1 MKKLDFENLLA
12 LNGPILITGH
22 TGFKGQW
29 LTFLLEELGLKV
41 VGISKEP
48 LKNSL
53 YELANQKGKIP
64 EIYTDVCDSKSVQE
78 FIRKHRPQV
87 VFHLAAQAL
96 VLESYKNPVETFQ
109 TNVMGTANLLN
120 ICFNEDFVESIV
132 VSTTDKVYKNL
143 NTGKLFIESDA
154 LGGKD
159 PYSASKVGTE
169 SVISAWQQIRKID
182 GGPKVTAVRAGN
194 VIGGGDLAENRLM
207 PDIARGMISGSP
219 IRIRN
224 ANSTRPWQHV
234 LDPLIGY
241 VLVADGQL
249 AGKEI
254 DAVNFGPIENSL
266 SVGDVCEI
274 VSKASDME
282 LSFQFDESGTQL
294 KPQHESIFLDLNSNK
309 AQTELGWKPNWSQS
323 EAISSTVEWWQRT
336 LNNKVEPRDSCLE
349 DIRKLFI

>member
-1 MKKLDFENLLA
+1 MNKLDFKNLLA

-41 VGISKEP
+41 IGISKEP

-53 YELANQKGKIP
+53 YELAKQEGKIP
-64 EIYTDVCDSKSVQE
+64 EIYTDVCDANSVQK
-78 FIRKHRPQV
+78 FIKKHRPQV
-87 VFHLAAQAL
+87 IFHLAAQAL
-96 VLESYKNPVETFQ
+96 VLESYKNPVDTFQ

-169 SVISAWQQIRKID
+169 AVISAWQQIREVS
-182 GGPKVTAVRAGN
+182 GGPQVTAARAGN

-207 PDIARGMISGSP
+207 PDIARGMINESP

-224 ANSTRPWQHV
+224 LNSTRPWQHV

-241 VLVADGQL
+241 VLVAEGHL
-249 AGKEI
+249 AGKKI
-254 DAVNFGPIENSL
+254 DAINFGPLESSL
-266 SVGDVCEI
+266 SVGEVCEI
-274 VSKASDME
+274 VSKASDMA
-282 LSFQFDESGTQL
+282 LDFQYDEIDTQL

-309 AQTELGWKPNWSQS
+309 AQSELGWKPRWSQKDS
-323 EAISSTVEWWQRT
+323 ISNTVEWWLRT
-336 LNNKVEPRDSCLE
+336 LNNKVEPRAACLE

>member
-1 MKKLDFENLLA
+1 MNKQDFKSLSA

-29 LTFLLEELGLKV
+29 LTFLFEELGLKV
-41 VGISKEP
+41 IGISKEP
-48 LKNSL
+48 LKDSL
-53 YELANQKGKIP
+53 YELANQNGRIP
-64 EIYTDVCDSKSVQE
+64 EIFTDICDPVKVQS
-78 FIRKHRPQV
+78 FVRKHKPQV

-120 ICFNEDFVESIV
+120 ICFNEDFVQSIV

-143 NTGKLFIESDA
+143 NSGKLFVESDS

-169 SVISAWQQIRKID
+169 SVISAWQQIREMN
-182 GGPKVTAVRAGN
+182 GGPQVTAVRAGN

-207 PDIARGMISGSP
+207 PDIARGLINGTP

-241 VLVADGQL
+241 VLVAEAHL
-249 AGKEI
+249 KGKEI
-254 DAVNFGPIENSL
+254 DAINFGPLEESL
-266 SVGDVCEI
+266 RVGEVCEI
-274 VSKASDME
+274 VSDISEIKLD
-282 LSFQFDESGTQL
+282 FKYDEVEANSKLQY
-294 KPQHESIFLDLNSNK
+294 ESVFLDLNSSK
-309 AQTELGWKPNWSQS
+309 AHSELGWKPNWSQK
-323 EAISSTVEWWQRT
+323 EAISLTVEWWQKT
-336 LNNKVEPRDSCLE
+336 LNNKVEPRKSCLE
-349 DIRKLFI
+349 DIRKILT